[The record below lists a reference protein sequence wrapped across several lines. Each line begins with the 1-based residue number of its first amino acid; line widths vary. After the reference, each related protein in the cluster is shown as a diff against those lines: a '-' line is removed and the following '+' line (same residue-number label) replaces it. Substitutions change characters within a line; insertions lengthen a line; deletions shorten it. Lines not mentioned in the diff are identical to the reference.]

1 MAIPDTP
8 QALIEGSSEST
19 LTILH
24 DEYDTLNPRDQ
35 RLVRLVHAE
44 LLMGALSDTAF
55 AQMLTTIV
63 NTWQAL
69 SSTALEAAYTRIE
82 TEEEIDTDWVDAI
95 AHFSRMDQYQQHLLA
110 AIGENPG
117 VPADAPEAGRYSIQG
132 PGDS

>member
-24 DEYDTLNPRDQ
+24 DEYDELSARDQ

-44 LLMGALSDTAF
+44 LLKGELTDTAF
-55 AQMLTTIV
+55 AQMLSTLV
-63 NTWQAL
+63 NTWQSL
-69 SSTALEAAYTRIE
+69 SSAALEAVYNRIE
-82 TEEEIDTDWVDAI
+82 TEDELDTDWIHAV
-95 AHFSRMDQYQQHLLA
+95 AHFTRMYQYQNHLLA

-117 VPADAPEAGRYSIQG
+117 VPADAPEAGRYSIHG